1 MRKGNASRGPPLGSG
16 WQARPARPRSCAT
29 PGRWPCGHCAS
40 QPGTPQPNCSTPSGS
55 TFHGRLPCAPAEGS
69 GVRVQGR
76 WVCVIRGRHG
86 GWDRCR
92 ESLRGH
98 AVGAQAA
105 FSPAGA
111 ASPGPARA
119 LRPRVL
125 CSAVRGTT
133 SPRGSPGG
141 ADGER
146 SPTLASPQ
154 HTAWHR
160 LTSRLDARGRGQDS
174 DRISEL
180 RSPPGKPVKHQDP
193 APSPQDSHSGI
204 CLLSKCPGRSG
215 AQDPDRPLR
224 GPETR
229 RGPWGRALDPRSGGS
244 GDSTEGVGAWA
255 GAAIQSGAWRRLLPC
270 LLMSSSSLFLFFLFF
285 CHRH

>member
-1 MRKGNASRGPPLGSG
+1 MRKGNVSRGPPLSSG
-16 WQARPARPRSCAT
+16 WWARPARPRSCAT
-29 PGRWPCGHCAS
+29 PGRWPCGQALLSLGHRS
-40 QPGTPQPNCSTPSGS
+40 QTAPTPSGS

-76 WVCVIRGRHG
+76 WGCVIRGRHG

-92 ESLRGH
+92 EFLRGH
-98 AVGAQAA
+98 TVGAQAA

-119 LRPRVL
+119 LRPHVL

-133 SPRGSPGG
+133 LPRTPSRG

-174 DRISEL
+174 D
-180 RSPPGKPVKHQDP
+180 
-193 APSPQDSHSGI
+193 
-204 CLLSKCPGRSG
+204 
-215 AQDPDRPLR
+215 
-224 GPETR
+224 
-229 RGPWGRALDPRSGGS
+229 
-244 GDSTEGVGAWA
+244 
-255 GAAIQSGAWRRLLPC
+255 
-270 LLMSSSSLFLFFLFF
+270 
-285 CHRH
+285 

>member
-1 MRKGNASRGPPLGSG
+1 MRKGNVSRGPRS
-16 WQARPARPRSCAT
+16 ARAGGRGQHGPAPARRQAAGRADTALLSLGHRSQTA
-29 PGRWPCGHCAS
+29 P
-40 QPGTPQPNCSTPSGS
+40 TPSGS

-76 WVCVIRGRHG
+76 WGCVIRGRHG

-92 ESLRGH
+92 EFLRGH
-98 AVGAQAA
+98 TVGAQAA

-119 LRPRVL
+119 LRPHVL

-133 SPRGSPGG
+133 LPRTPSRG

-174 DRISEL
+174 D
-180 RSPPGKPVKHQDP
+180 
-193 APSPQDSHSGI
+193 
-204 CLLSKCPGRSG
+204 
-215 AQDPDRPLR
+215 
-224 GPETR
+224 
-229 RGPWGRALDPRSGGS
+229 
-244 GDSTEGVGAWA
+244 
-255 GAAIQSGAWRRLLPC
+255 
-270 LLMSSSSLFLFFLFF
+270 
-285 CHRH
+285 